1 MKKNIV
7 FLYTL
12 ISFWAYAEI
21 KVKCNPIVFKE
32 IRIQNGVTYDSK
44 TVARGVIE
52 IYSDNLKEDFGKLIS
67 FQAPPYTYMTNN
79 KRSVKTENIK
89 FNKNKAEIVLT
100 EENEKIVFHI
110 ILDKR
115 KLSNEK
121 NKELIDG
128 VYTGLLSLN
137 YSIYDKEI

>member
-1 MKKNIV
+1 
-7 FLYTL
+7 
-12 ISFWAYAEI
+12 
-21 KVKCNPIVFKE
+21 
-32 IRIQNGVTYDSK
+32 
-44 TVARGVIE
+44 
-52 IYSDNLKEDFGKLIS
+52 
-67 FQAPPYTYMTNN
+67 MTNN

-128 VYTGLLSLN
+128 IYTGLLSLN